1 MSKAFKPLNKK
12 RGKSPPRESLA
23 KLSTSLLTIFALTR

>member
-12 RGKSPPRESLA
+12 RGKSPPRESPIR
-23 KLSTSLLTIFALTR
+23 LSVDLLTIFALTR